1 MNRTVTSDA
10 VTSGT
15 FTGDTGS
22 TAAGTRT
29 ASGLRQGCSP
39 AGRTSLSPVILA
51 VRSTLR
57 TQR

>member
-1 MNRTVTSDA
+1 MSRTVT
-10 VTSGT
+10 
-15 FTGDTGS
+15 GDTVMSDTAS
-22 TAAGTRT
+22 TAAGTRA